1 MNQILSKANN
11 FKKKIN
17 VEFSNKISS
26 IPFEEN
32 KSPQDKKNIP
42 KVKNKFKY
50 KFQFI
55 ISSIAAIIFIF
66 VFYINNYLNTKKE
79 KMSKQLLNSF
89 NLTTLYSEDNNYE
102 TEKLNN
108 SVDKSSLFVIGMIKI
123 DKINLNYP
131 ILSQS
136 NKELLKMS
144 LCRFAGPLPNEV
156 GNLCIAGHN
165 YVDYKLFSRL
175 NELEKNDIVQIY
187 DYTGNKLDYVVY
199 DKYEVEVDDL
209 SCTSQDVGGK
219 RIITLL
225 TCNNVNGT
233 RIVVKAKEKG
243 TI

>member
-1 MNQILSKANN
+1 M
-11 FKKKIN
+11 
-17 VEFSNKISS
+17 
-26 IPFEEN
+26 
-32 KSPQDKKNIP
+32 
-42 KVKNKFKY
+42 
-50 KFQFI
+50 
-55 ISSIAAIIFIF
+55 
-66 VFYINNYLNTKKE
+66 
-79 KMSKQLLNSF
+79 
-89 NLTTLYSEDNNYE
+89 TTLYSEDNNYE